1 MGKMRDRGANQ
12 ANLKG
17 WISRLNM
24 HRVSQAIGEV
34 EDLKNYTACLI
45 KFISRLNTD
54 LPGEF
59 LTLK

>member
-24 HRVSQAIGEV
+24 HRVSQA
-34 EDLKNYTACLI
+34 KNYIACLI
-45 KFISRLNTD
+45 QFTSRLNAD
-54 LPGEF
+54 LPGKF